1 MAMAYVKMFVDW
13 ADIISPLDDAERGR
27 LFTAILYYARTGF
40 DPELTGNE
48 RFLFPTFKAQ
58 ITRDSASYEEIS
70 RTRSEQGR
78 KGGYAKAAKRQ
89 SPAAR
94 PGKTAQEKE
103 KEKEEEEEKEKEKEK
118 LSQSGPPRAALR
130 EQKDEERAARPPEPA
145 DEDVVTDPAR
155 IQGFIEEV
163 RRELMGGAPGR
174 GPAYPW

>member
-27 LFTAILYYARTGF
+27 LLTAILEYARTGF
-40 DPELTGNE
+40 APELAGNE
-48 RFLFPTFKAQ
+48 RFLFPSFKAQ
-58 ITRDSASYEEIS
+58 MDRDAASYEEVS

-89 SPAAR
+89 NLAAQ

-103 KEKEEEEEKEKEKEK
+103 EEKEEEKEKEKEK
-118 LSQSGPPRAALR
+118 ERLSQSGPPRAASR
-130 EQKDEERAARPPEPA
+130 EPKDEERAARPPAPED
-145 DEDVVTDPAR
+145 DEIVTDPVR
-155 IQGFIEEV
+155 IRGFIEEL
-163 RRELMGGAPGR
+163 RRELGAPGR